1 MLNLDDLKKI
11 NKLLSRLYKG
21 DNHLKMLD
29 NRYLPRWMVLV
40 IDSMLIIVSMLI
52 VYAILSGTPIKFHEK
67 FSLFTQ
73 GSAVLFVN
81 IISFYIFK
89 TYAGIIRHSTITDVF
104 KLAIASVSTASA
116 VIFFNYTYSFFTG
129 EKIFLTVAI
138 LLFMLTSFSV
148 MMLFRITVKGIYQ
161 VLINQ
166 TAGRLK
172 KRVMIYGADSHSLNI
187 GKTLISDDTTD
198 FKLIGFLNEKFKT
211 KGGELYGKPLL
222 TIEDN
227 FSNIIENYK
236 INGIIIAD
244 KSFSIKEKNKIVELC
259 LENNLEVF
267 SVPSLE
273 QVNTKEGMKLQ
284 IKPIEIED
292 LLERDPIQ
300 INNELIK
307 HDLENK
313 TILITGGAG
322 SIGSEIVRQLSCFNP
337 KLLVILDQAES
348 ALHELE
354 LLLYETQPDLN
365 FVIELADISNV
376 FRLESVFIKH
386 KIDFIYHAAAYKHVP
401 MIEKNPR
408 EAVFVNILGTINLAN
423 LSFKF
428 GVDKFVM
435 ISTDKAVNPTNVM
448 GASKRAAEM
457 YVQSFFN
464 EHSDGTKFITT
475 RFGNVLGSNGS
486 VIPHFRNQI
495 SKGGPVT
502 VTHKDII
509 RYFMTIPEACQ
520 LVLQAGTMGHGGEVY
535 VFDMGDQVR
544 ILDLAEKMIR
554 LSGFEPY
561 ADIDIQITGLRP
573 GEKLYEELLNDTSKS
588 LPTHHKK
595 IMISKVPVVEFDV
608 LKYKM
613 DNIIISANKDSDKEI
628 VMLLKKIV
636 PEFISENSIFE
647 ELDTLIQLP

>member
-1 MLNLDDLKKI
+1 MRKI
-11 NKLLSRLYKG
+11 NKLLSRFYKG
-21 DNHLKMLD
+21 DNHLKVLD
-29 NRYLPRWMVLV
+29 NRYLPRWIVLV

-52 VYAILSGTPIKFHEK
+52 VYTILSGTPIKFYEK
-67 FSLFTQ
+67 VSLLTQ
-73 GSAVLFVN
+73 GAAVLFVN

-89 TYAGIIRHSTITDVF
+89 TYAGIIRHSTITDIF
-104 KLAIASVSTASA
+104 KLAIASVSTASV
-116 VIFFNYTYSFFTG
+116 VIFFNYSYFFFTG

-138 LLFMLTSFSV
+138 LLFMLTSFSI
-148 MMLFRITVKGIYQ
+148 MMLFRITIKEIYQ

-172 KRVMIYGADSHSLNI
+172 KRVMIYGSDSHSLNI

-211 KGGELYGKPLL
+211 KGGKLYGKPLL
-222 TIEDN
+222 TIKNN
-227 FSNIIENYK
+227 FSSIIEDYK

-244 KSFSIKEKNKIVELC
+244 KSYSIKEKNKIVELC

-313 TILITGGAG
+313 TILVTGGAG
-322 SIGSEIVRQLSCFNP
+322 SIGSEIVRQLSCFKP

-354 LLLYETQPDLN
+354 LVLKEKKPNLN
-365 FVIELADISNV
+365 FIIELADISNV
-376 FRLESVFIKH
+376 FRLENVFVKH

-408 EAVFVNILGTINLAN
+408 EAVLVNILGTINLAN
-423 LSFKF
+423 LSLKF
-428 GVDKFVM
+428 GIDKFVM

-520 LVLQAGTMGHGGEVY
+520 LVLQAGTMGHGGEIF

-595 IMISKVPVVEFDV
+595 IMISKVPVVEFDD

-636 PEFISENSIFE
+636 PEFKSQNSVFE
-647 ELDTLIQLP
+647 ELDIQVKLP

>member
-1 MLNLDDLKKI
+1 MKKI
-11 NKLLSRLYKG
+11 KKLLSRLYRG

-29 NRYLPRWMVLV
+29 NRYLPRWIVLV
-40 IDSMLIIVSMLI
+40 IDSVLVIVTMFI
-52 VYAILSGTPIKFHEK
+52 VYTILSGTPLKFYGK
-67 FSLFTQ
+67 VSVFTQ
-73 GSAVLFVN
+73 GAAVLLVN
-81 IISFYIFK
+81 IINFNIFK
-89 TYAGIIRHSTITDVF
+89 TYAGIIRHSTITDIF
-104 KLAIASVSTASA
+104 KLAIASVSTAA
-116 VIFFNYTYSFFTG
+116 IVIIFNYSYLYFTG

-138 LLFMLTSFSV
+138 LLFMLLSFSI
-148 MMLFRITVKGIYQ
+148 MMLFRIMIKEIYQ

-172 KRVMIYGADSHSLNI
+172 KRIMIYGSDSHSLNI
-187 GKTLISDDTTD
+187 GKTLLSDDTIN

-211 KGGELYGKPLL
+211 KGVKLYGKPLI
-222 TIEDN
+222 TIKNDFSSIIEDYN
-227 FSNIIENYK
+227 V
-236 INGIIIAD
+236 NGIIIAD
-244 KSFSIKEKNKIVELC
+244 KSYSIKEKNKIVELC
-259 LENNLEVF
+259 LENNLEIF

-273 QVNTKEGMKLQ
+273 QVNTQEGVKLQ
-284 IKPIEIED
+284 IKPIQIED

-300 INNELIK
+300 INDELIK
-307 HDLENK
+307 YDLENK
-313 TILITGGAG
+313 TILVTGGAG
-322 SIGSEIVRQLSCFNP
+322 SIGSEIVSQLSCFKP
-337 KLLVILDQAES
+337 KLLIILDQAES

-354 LLLYETQPDLN
+354 LELKQKIPNLN

-376 FRLESVFIKH
+376 FRLENVFIKH

-408 EAVFVNILGTINLAN
+408 EAVLVNILGTINLAN
-423 LSFKF
+423 LSLKF
-428 GVDKFVM
+428 GIDKFVM

-520 LVLQAGTMGHGGEVY
+520 LVLQAGTMGHGGEIFI
-535 VFDMGDQVR
+535 FDMGEQVR
-544 ILDLAEKMIR
+544 ILDLAKKMIR

-561 ADIDIQITGLRP
+561 KDIDIQITGLRP

-613 DNIIISANKDSDKEI
+613 DNIIISANKDSDKEV

-636 PEFISENSIFE
+636 PEFKSENSIFE
-647 ELDTLIQLP
+647 ELDILIKQP